1 MLLSFDHYIFEVP
14 QKNVSVYFMREK
26 LDVENQKITT
36 QNTKFEDK
44 GIWWSSCHAPTNFEK
59 THTKETCNKVI
70 QANKSQW
77 CTLFRPFGNHFES

>member
-44 GIWWSSCHAPTNFEK
+44 GI
-59 THTKETCNKVI
+59 
-70 QANKSQW
+70 
-77 CTLFRPFGNHFES
+77 

>member
-36 QNTKFEDK
+36 TQNTKFEDK
-44 GIWWSSCHAPTNFEK
+44 GI
-59 THTKETCNKVI
+59 
-70 QANKSQW
+70 
-77 CTLFRPFGNHFES
+77 